1 MGMTA
6 PCADGA
12 RPPGLPA
19 AVPVPETTLHTLTEK
34 TDLHER
40 TSSCNDHQTLVRR
53 NSTYFLRA
61 KTSTTTTTTN
71 ATLHWKYTHY
81 HQHVPPELIIMLLQ
95 IQLVRDFIACN
106 SPKVLLHVR
115 HLLQCDFTQDITP
128 VSWLETLAFALLP
141 PEVHPTA
148 INVLNLP
155 TTTFQLPYARVSDI
169 KPPQRSVNSRHKF
182 DQPYWNV
189 IYDPTMDQLQ
199 VYATNRVTIYRRQ
212 RHSRR
217 FVYLQGKAEA
227 TFPMHATIAIG
238 HWENDYFVLMKHT
251 SPPTCRRPITA
262 GLHVISALPSAKP
275 RRTRLTILQ
284 VNPRTAEYLTNH
296 DTRCPI
302 TAGLHVISA
311 LPPAK
316 PRRTRLTILQ
326 VIRALSKVLTL
337 RYRPRPFPSAPILCN
352 RIPPL
357 AGMLRRHLALF
368 FAIAEV
374 ILEQNV
380 DPG

>member
-19 AVPVPETTLHTLTEK
+19 AVPVPETTLHTSTEK

-40 TSSCNDHQTLVRR
+40 SSSCNDHQTLVRR

-61 KTSTTTTTTN
+61 KTSTTTTATN

-81 HQHVPPELIIMLLQ
+81 YQHVPSELIIMLLQ

-106 SPKVLLHVR
+106 SPKVLLHVQ
-115 HLLQCDFTQDITP
+115 HLLQCDFTQDNTP
-128 VSWLETLAFALLP
+128 VSWLATLAFVLLP

-155 TTTFQLPYARVSDI
+155 TTTFQLPYACVSDI

-189 IYDPTMDQLQ
+189 IYDPTMDQLH
-199 VYATNRVTIYRRQ
+199 VYATNRVTIYRCQ
-212 RHSRR
+212 RHSCR

-238 HWENDYFVLMKHT
+238 HWENNYFVLMKHT
-251 SPPTCRRPITA
+251 SPPTGRRPIT
-262 GLHVISALPSAKP
+262 
-275 RRTRLTILQ
+275 T
-284 VNPRTAEYLTNH
+284 
-296 DTRCPI
+296 
-302 TAGLHVISA
+302 GLHVISA

-316 PRRTRLTILQ
+316 PRRTCLTILQ

-337 RYRPRPFPSAPILCN
+337 RYRRRPFPSAPILCN

-357 AGMLRRHLALF
+357 AGMLRRHLFSF

-374 ILEQNV
+374 FLEQNV